1 MWYSLVCT
9 DVAESLAFRK
19 AARPAHLQRLEVLRD
34 AGRLLVAGPNPSI
47 DSEDPGEAGFS
58 GSIIIA
64 EFDSLAAAQDWA
76 AQDPYQAAG
85 IYASV
90 SVKPYKKVLP

>member
-9 DVAESLAFRK
+9 DIPDSLTLRK
-19 AARPAHLQRLEVLRD
+19 ANRPAHLQRLEALRD

-58 GSIIIA
+58 GSLIIA
-64 EFDSLAAAQDWA
+64 EFDSLASAEAWA
-76 AQDPYQAAG
+76 KQDPYQLAG
-85 IYASV
+85 VYASV

>member
-9 DVAESLAFRK
+9 DIADSLTQRK
-19 AARPAHLQRLEVLRD
+19 AARPAHLQRLEALRD
-34 AGRLLVAGPNPSI
+34 AGRLFVAGPNPSI

-64 EFDSLAAAQDWA
+64 EFDSLSAAEEWA
-76 AQDPYQAAG
+76 AQDPYQTAG
-85 IYASV
+85 VYASV
-90 SVKPYKKVLP
+90 SVKAFKKVLP

>member
-64 EFDSLAAAQDWA
+64 EFDSLAAAQEWA
-76 AQDPYQAAG
+76 AQDPYQVAG
-85 IYASV
+85 VYASV
-90 SVKPYKKVLP
+90 CVKPYKKVLP

>member
-9 DVAESLAFRK
+9 DVAESLPLRK
-19 AARPAHLQRLEVLRD
+19 ATRPAHLQRLEVLRD

-64 EFDSLAAAQDWA
+64 EFDSLAAAQEWA
-76 AQDPYQAAG
+76 AQDPYQVAG